1 MSESNTNAVENTP
14 VSRTITIYA
23 TRGNSEPIDIISSAV
38 TWGDFIPEVKK
49 AGYSVDKVLCTESH
63 TRMDLVNKLAI
74 LPLVDFTIFIRNKE
88 TKSGATELSY
98 KELRA
103 SIAGFMSEDFAAAK
117 AHFGNYTTKTTVLLR
132 ELHAS
137 YSPVVV
143 EEVVEE
149 QLEMEEVVETNV
161 ADVVESVAV
170 AVTKRTT
177 NADRVEKISALL
189 VGIVSCTSNEEILER
204 VGIIEEEIEG
214 LRAAIT
220 DDEEETFIQEETP
233 IFDAEAEGKAQAV
246 AEAKAKEEAK
256 MAEEAELSRLAKEAK
271 KIRKNALANQ
281 ARELG
286 L

>member
-23 TRGNSEPIDIISSAV
+23 TRGNSEPVDIISSAV
-38 TWGDFIPEVKK
+38 TWGDFIPEVER
-49 AGYSVDKVLCTESH
+49 AGYSVNKVLCTESH

-88 TKSGATELSY
+88 TKSGAEELSY

-103 SIAGFMSEDFAAAK
+103 AIAGFMSENINRAR

-137 YSPVVV
+137 YSPII
-143 EEVVEE
+143 VEE

-161 ADVVESVAV
+161 ADVVESVALV
-170 AVTKRTT
+170 AEIT
-177 NADRVEKISALL
+177 NTERVEKISALL
-189 VGIVSCTSNEEILER
+189 VGISTCTSNEEILER
-204 VGIIEEEIEG
+204 VSIIEEEIEG
-214 LRAAIT
+214 LRTAIVANS
-220 DDEEETFIQEETP
+220 P
-233 IFDAEAEGKAQAV
+233 EAIEQAR
-246 AEAKAKEEAK
+246 ENE
-256 MAEEAELSRLAKEAK
+256 LAKLAAETKA
-271 KIRKNALANQ
+271 IRREALANQ
-281 ARELG
+281 AKELG